1 MGAAEAASK
10 GGTMLAR
17 HRRSTRSFVGV
28 LALAVVVLGVVVV
41 ATPASAAKKKPKP
54 VVLATA
60 AGWIDVA
67 TQAKLTPFG
76 TPEQTTDTSSPRVA
90 QMSSLLNGL
99 AFKGLAL
106 QMYARTQADPSDP
119 SLLVGNDILKV
130 IVFGS
135 AKDAQKFRDAD
146 ANDVLAKGAL
156 KKVGTY
162 GDGVLLDDGQ
172 GHINAMFTINNV
184 VVDIRTGV
192 AEKAPGDGVKDI
204 TKIADAVVAKSKA
217 K

>member
-1 MGAAEAASK
+1 
-10 GGTMLAR
+10 
-17 HRRSTRSFVGV
+17 V
-28 LALAVVVLGVVVV
+28 
-41 ATPASAAKKKPKP
+41 
-54 VVLATA
+54 
-60 AGWIDVA
+60 
-67 TQAKLTPFG
+67 QTPFG
-76 TPEQTTDTSSPRVA
+76 TQEQATDTSSARVQ
-90 QMSSLLNGL
+90 QMSTLLSGL
-99 AFKGLAL
+99 AFKGLAVN
-106 QMYARTQADPSDP
+106 QFARTQPDASDP

-162 GDGVLLDDGQ
+162 GDGVILDDGQ
-172 GHINAMFTINNV
+172 GHINTMFAINNV

-192 AEKAPGDGVKDI
+192 TEKSPGDGVRDVKR
-204 TKIADAVVAKSKA
+204 IADAVVANSK

>member
-1 MGAAEAASK
+1 
-10 GGTMLAR
+10 MLAR
-17 HRRSTRSFVGV
+17 HRRSTRSLAGA
-28 LALAVVVLGVVVV
+28 LALTAVVLGVIFV

-54 VVLATA
+54 VELATA
-60 AGWIDVA
+60 AAWLDVA
-67 TQAKLTPFG
+67 TEAKLTPFG
-76 TPEQTTDTSSPRVA
+76 TPEQTTDMSSPRVA
-90 QMSSLLNGL
+90 AMSTLLNGL
-99 AFKGLAL
+99 AFKGLAVKTF
-106 QMYARTQADPSDP
+106 ARTQPDPTDP

-130 IVFGS
+130 IAFGS

-162 GDGVLLDDGQ
+162 RDGVLLDDGQ

-184 VVDIRTGV
+184 VVDRWTGV
-192 AEKAPGDGVKDI
+192 TEKAPGDGVKDI